1 MKRNVTIAAITAAV
15 LISGTTAATVAFAD
29 SDGDRDRTSTRS
41 AGTVSLADDD
51 RDDRADDAS
60 DDRSDDRADDRA
72 PAAAKSAGIS
82 LDQAVAAALKSVP
95 GTVTQAELDRDD
107 DDHNGRAVWE
117 LDVRGSDKK
126 WHDVTVDAA
135 DGKVLKTR
143 DDDNDDRDDHAPRS
157 SAVTLNEAAAA
168 ALKTAPGTI
177 TSIDLDDDDDDNGSR
192 SNVLRWDVDVAGKD
206 GKQHE
211 LRVDAKTGKVT
222 VDRDDDGDDR
232 DDRADDRN
240 DDRDDHGDDR
250 DDRNDDRDGDDD

>member
-15 LISGTTAATVAFAD
+15 LIGGTTAATVAFAD

-41 AGTVSLADDD
+41 ASTVSLADD
-51 RDDRADDAS
+51 RDDRTDDAS
-60 DDRSDDRADDRA
+60 DDRSDDRA
-72 PAAAKSAGIS
+72 PAAAKNARIS

-107 DDHNGRAVWE
+107 DDHDGRAVWE

-126 WHDVTVDAA
+126 WHDVTVDAGN
-135 DGKVLKTR
+135 GKVLKTR

-157 SAVTLNEAAAA
+157 SAVTLNDAAAA

-177 TSIDLDDDDDDNGSR
+177 TSIDLDDDDDDDNGSR
-192 SNVLRWDVDVAGKD
+192 SDVLRWDVDVAGKD

-211 LRVDAKTGKVT
+211 LRVDAKTGKVA

-232 DDRADDRN
+232 DDRADDR
-240 DDRDDHGDDR
+240 DDHGDDR
-250 DDRNDDRDGDDD
+250 DGDDD

>member
-15 LISGTTAATVAFAD
+15 LIGGTTAATVAFAD

-41 AGTVSLADDD
+41 ASTVSLADD
-51 RDDRADDAS
+51 RDDKDDKDDKDDRTDDA
-60 DDRSDDRADDRA
+60 SDDRADDRA
-72 PAAAKSAGIS
+72 PAATKSAGIS

-95 GTVTQAELDRDD
+95 GTVTGAELDRDD
-107 DDHNGRAVWE
+107 DDHDGRAVWE

-126 WHDVTVDAA
+126 WHDVTVDAGN
-135 DGKVLKTR
+135 GKVLKTR

-177 TSIDLDDDDDDNGSR
+177 TSIDLDDDDDDDKGSR

-232 DDRADDRN
+232 DDQ
-240 DDRDDHGDDR
+240 GDDR

>member
-41 AGTVSLADDD
+41 ASTVSLADD
-51 RDDRADDAS
+51 RDDRTDDAS
-60 DDRSDDRADDRA
+60 DDRAT
-72 PAAAKSAGIS
+72 AAAKSAGIS

-107 DDHNGRAVWE
+107 DHNGRAVWE

-126 WHDVTVDAA
+126 WHDVTVDAGN
-135 DGKVLKTR
+135 GKVLKTR

-177 TSIDLDDDDDDNGSR
+177 TSIDLDDDDDDDNGSR

-240 DDRDDHGDDR
+240 DDRD
-250 DDRNDDRDGDDD
+250 GDDD

>member
-1 MKRNVTIAAITAAV
+1 MKRNVTIAAVTAAV
-15 LISGTTAATVAFAD
+15 LIGGTAAATVAFAD

-41 AGTVSLADDD
+41 ASTVSLADD
-51 RDDRADDAS
+51 RDDRTDDAS
-60 DDRSDDRADDRA
+60 DDRSDDRA
-72 PAAAKSAGIS
+72 PAAAKGSGIS

-107 DDHNGRAVWE
+107 DDHDGRTVWE

-126 WHDVTVDAA
+126 WHDVTVDA
-135 DGKVLKTR
+135 DNGKVLKTR

-157 SAVTLNEAAAA
+157 STVTLKQAADA
-168 ALKTAPGTI
+168 ALKTAPGSI
-177 TSIDLDDDDDDNGSR
+177 TSIDLDDDDDDDGKGSKG
-192 SNVLRWDVDVAGKD
+192 SVLRWDVDIDGKD
-206 GKQHE
+206 GKSHE

-232 DDRADDRN
+232 DDSA
-240 DDRDDHGDDR
+240 DDR

>member
-15 LISGTTAATVAFAD
+15 LIGGTTAATVAFAD

-41 AGTVSLADDD
+41 ASTVSLADD
-51 RDDRADDAS
+51 RDDRTDDAS
-60 DDRSDDRADDRA
+60 DDRA
-72 PAAAKSAGIS
+72 PAAAKSTGIS

-95 GTVTQAELDRDD
+95 GTVTGAELDRDD

-126 WHDVTVDAA
+126 WHDVTVDAGN
-135 DGKVLKTR
+135 GKVLKTR

-177 TSIDLDDDDDDNGSR
+177 TSIDLDDDDDDGNGSR

-222 VDRDDDGDDR
+222 VDRDD
-232 DDRADDRN
+232 
-240 DDRDDHGDDR
+240 HGDDR
-250 DDRNDDRDGDDD
+250 DDRNDDRDGDDDDD

>member
-41 AGTVSLADDD
+41 ASTVSLADYD
-51 RDDRADDAS
+51 RDDRTDDAS
-60 DDRSDDRADDRA
+60 DDRSDDRVDDRA

-82 LDQAVAAALKSVP
+82 LDEAVAAALKSVP
-95 GTVTQAELDRDD
+95 GTVTGAELDRDD

-126 WHDVTVDAA
+126 WHDVTVDAGN
-135 DGKVLKTR
+135 GKVLKTR

-232 DDRADDRN
+232 DDRADDR
-240 DDRDDHGDDR
+240 DDHGDDR
-250 DDRNDDRDGDDD
+250 DDRDGDDD

>member
-15 LISGTTAATVAFAD
+15 LIGGTTAATVAFAD

-41 AGTVSLADDD
+41 ASTVSIADD
-51 RDDRADDAS
+51 RDDRTDDAS
-60 DDRSDDRADDRA
+60 DDRSDDRA
-72 PAAAKSAGIS
+72 PAAAKNARIS

-107 DDHNGRAVWE
+107 DDHDGRAVWE

-126 WHDVTVDAA
+126 WHDVTVDAGN
-135 DGKVLKTR
+135 GKVLKTR

-157 SAVTLNEAAAA
+157 SAVTLNDAAAA

-177 TSIDLDDDDDDNGSR
+177 TSIDLDDDDDDDNGSR
-192 SNVLRWDVDVAGKD
+192 SDVLRWDVDVAGKD

-211 LRVDAKTGKVT
+211 LRVDAKTGKVA

-232 DDRADDRN
+232 DDRADDR
-240 DDRDDHGDDR
+240 DDHGDDR
-250 DDRNDDRDGDDD
+250 DDRDGDDD

>member
-41 AGTVSLADDD
+41 AGTVSLADD
-51 RDDRADDAS
+51 RDDKDDK
-60 DDRSDDRADDRA
+60 DDRA

-95 GTVTQAELDRDD
+95 GTVTGAELDRDD
-107 DDHNGRAVWE
+107 DDHDGRAVWE

-126 WHDVTVDAA
+126 WHDVTVDAGN
-135 DGKVLKTR
+135 GKVLKTR
-143 DDDNDDRDDHAPRS
+143 DDDNDDRDDRDDHAPRS
-157 SAVTLNEAAAA
+157 SAITLNEAAAA

-177 TSIDLDDDDDDNGSR
+177 TSIDLDDDDDDDNGSR

-240 DDRDDHGDDR
+240 GDRDDQGDDR
-250 DDRNDDRDGDDD
+250 DDD

>member
-15 LISGTTAATVAFAD
+15 LIGGTTAATVAFAD

-41 AGTVSLADDD
+41 ASTVSLADD
-51 RDDRADDAS
+51 RDDRTDDAS
-60 DDRSDDRADDRA
+60 DDRSDGRA
-72 PAAAKSAGIS
+72 PAAAKNARIS

-107 DDHNGRAVWE
+107 DDHDGRAVWE

-126 WHDVTVDAA
+126 WHDVTVDAGN
-135 DGKVLKTR
+135 GKVLKTR
-143 DDDNDDRDDHAPRS
+143 DDNDDRDDHAPRS
-157 SAVTLNEAAAA
+157 SAVTLNDAAAA

-177 TSIDLDDDDDDNGSR
+177 TSIDLDDDDDDDNGSR
-192 SNVLRWDVDVAGKD
+192 SDVLRWDVDVAGKD

-211 LRVDAKTGKVT
+211 LRVDAKTGKVA

-232 DDRADDRN
+232 DDRADDH
-240 DDRDDHGDDR
+240 DDHGDDR
-250 DDRNDDRDGDDD
+250 DDRDGDDD

>member
-15 LISGTTAATVAFAD
+15 LIGGTTAATVASAD

-41 AGTVSLADDD
+41 ASTVSLADADASDD
-51 RDDRADDAS
+51 RTDDAS
-60 DDRSDDRADDRA
+60 DDRSDDRA

-107 DDHNGRAVWE
+107 DDHDGRAVWE

-126 WHDVTVDAA
+126 WHDVTVDA
-135 DGKVLKTR
+135 DNGKVLKTR

-192 SNVLRWDVDVAGKD
+192 NDVLRWDVDVAGKD

-232 DDRADDRN
+232 DDQ
-240 DDRDDHGDDR
+240 GDDR

>member
-1 MKRNVTIAAITAAV
+1 MKRNVTIAAVTAAV
-15 LISGTTAATVAFAD
+15 LIGGTAAATVAFAD
-29 SDGDRDRTSTRS
+29 SDGDRDRTSTSS
-41 AGTVSLADDD
+41 AGTVSLADERDD
-51 RDDRADDAS
+51 RDDRTDDAS
-60 DDRSDDRADDRA
+60 DDRPDDRA

-107 DDHNGRAVWE
+107 DDHNGRTVWE

-126 WHDVTVDAA
+126 WHDVTVDA
-135 DGKVLKTR
+135 DNGKVLKSR
-143 DDDNDDRDDHAPRS
+143 EDDDNDDRDDHAPRS

-177 TSIDLDDDDDDNGSR
+177 TSIDLDDDDDDKGSKG
-192 SNVLRWDVDVAGKD
+192 NVLRWDVDIAGKD

-211 LRVDAKTGKVT
+211 LRVDAKTAKVT

-232 DDRADDRN
+232 DD
-240 DDRDDHGDDR
+240 
-250 DDRNDDRDGDDD
+250 DRDGDDD

>member
-41 AGTVSLADDD
+41 AGTVSLADDRDD
-51 RDDRADDAS
+51 RDDRTDDAS
-60 DDRSDDRADDRA
+60 DDRSDERA

-107 DDHNGRAVWE
+107 DDHDGRAVWE

-126 WHDVTVDAA
+126 WHDVTVDA
-135 DGKVLKTR
+135 DSGKVLKTR

-177 TSIDLDDDDDDNGSR
+177 TSIDLDDDDDDDNGSR

-250 DDRNDDRDGDDD
+250 DDRDGDDD